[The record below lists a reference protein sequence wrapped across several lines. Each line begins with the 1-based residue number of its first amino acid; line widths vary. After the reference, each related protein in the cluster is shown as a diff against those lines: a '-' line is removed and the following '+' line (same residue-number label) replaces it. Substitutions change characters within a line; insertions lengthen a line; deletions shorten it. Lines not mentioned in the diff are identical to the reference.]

1 MRRAELRRAT
11 SETEI
16 ALALDL
22 DGTGKA
28 DVWTGIAF
36 FDHMLTAFAR
46 HGRFDLTVEAAGD
59 LAVDAHH
66 TVEDVGIVL
75 GDALKQALGE
85 GRGIRRFGFAAVP
98 MDEALAEVAIDCGG
112 RAYLVFDAPF
122 SGQTVGGIDV
132 TLVRHFLESVCQ
144 HGGLHAPRRARTG
157 GTTTTWPRPSSRP
170 SVSRCGAP
178 WRWSPGTSASR
189 RRKACSKKR
198 VGLGGL
204 GREARRPLP

>member
-11 SETEI
+11 GETEVV
-16 ALALDL
+16 LALDL
-22 DGTGKA
+22 DGTGTA
-28 DVWTGIAF
+28 DVRTGIAF

-98 MDEALAEVAIDCGG
+98 MDEALAEAALDCGG

-122 SGQTVGGIDV
+122 SGHTVGGMDV
-132 TLVRHFLESVCQ
+132 SLVPHFLETVCQ
-144 HGGLHAPRRARTG
+144 HAGVTLHLRAYGRNNHHVTEAVFKAFG
-157 GTTTTWPRPSSRP
+157 VALRSAVALEPGDERVPSTKG
-170 SVSRCGAP
+170 V
-178 WRWSPGTSASR
+178 
-189 RRKACSKKR
+189 
-198 VGLGGL
+198 L
-204 GREARRPLP
+204 

>member
-1 MRRAELRRAT
+1 MRRVELRRET

-28 DVWTGIAF
+28 DVRTGLAF
-36 FDHMLTAFAR
+36 FDHMLNAFAR

-75 GDALKQALGE
+75 GTALKQALGE

-98 MDEALAEVAIDCGG
+98 MDEALAQCAVDCGG
-112 RAYLVFDAPF
+112 RAYLVYDAQF
-122 SGQTVGGIDV
+122 SGHTVGGMDV
-132 TLVRHFLESVCQ
+132 SLVRHFLESVCQ
-144 HGGLHAPRRARTG
+144 HGGCTLHLSAYGRNNHHVAEAIFKAVGVALRSAVALEPG
-157 GTTTTWPRPSSRP
+157 NESVPSTKG
-170 SVSRCGAP
+170 V
-178 WRWSPGTSASR
+178 
-189 RRKACSKKR
+189 
-198 VGLGGL
+198 L
-204 GREARRPLP
+204 

>member
-11 SETEI
+11 SETGI

-22 DGTGKA
+22 DGPGKA
-28 DVWTGIAF
+28 DVRTGLPF

-98 MDEALAEVAIDCGG
+98 MDEALAEVALDCGG
-112 RAYLVFDAPF
+112 RAYLVFDAQF
-122 SGQTVGGIDV
+122 SGHAVGGLDV

-144 HGGLHAPRRARTG
+144 HGGCTAHVRAYGRNNHHVVEAVFKAFG
-157 GTTTTWPRPSSRP
+157 LALRSAVALEPGDERVPSTKG
-170 SVSRCGAP
+170 V
-178 WRWSPGTSASR
+178 
-189 RRKACSKKR
+189 
-198 VGLGGL
+198 L
-204 GREARRPLP
+204 